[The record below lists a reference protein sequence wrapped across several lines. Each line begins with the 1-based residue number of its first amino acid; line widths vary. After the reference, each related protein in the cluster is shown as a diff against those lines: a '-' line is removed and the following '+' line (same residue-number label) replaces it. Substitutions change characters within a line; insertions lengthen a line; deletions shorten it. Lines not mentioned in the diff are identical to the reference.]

1 MTLTLAHPAAASVAR
16 RAASRA
22 VSSSPYDASELK
34 THGRF
39 PAPADPHAVAASI
52 AAELAATAVA
62 RDAAG
67 GHPAKERERLR
78 ASGLLTLSVPD
89 EYGGAGGRWFD
100 VYRVVR
106 KLAEADSAVAHLFG
120 FHHLQIA
127 GVLLYGSPEQRRL
140 LLQSTVDRGLF
151 WGNALNP
158 LDRRTVAVEEDE
170 GYDINGIKSFCSGS
184 VGSDLLTLSAWHP
197 ATQTNL
203 IAAIPTRRFG
213 VSVEADWDAFGQRQ
227 TDSGNVTFDHVRLD
241 ARDIL
246 VAPGTAQTAFQTL
259 RTCVAQ
265 LSMTNLYLGIARGG
279 LDAAIAYTTESAHPW
294 FASGVERSA
303 DDPFV
308 QRRYGELHLLVK
320 PAALL
325 ADAAAEALDDAFAL
339 GHALTAEE
347 RAEVAIAVAEAKV
360 LAHRAALAVGSE
372 MFENT
377 GARSTS
383 ARFGF
388 DRFWR
393 NARTHTL
400 HDPVDYKIRDIGRY
414 AIEGRA
420 PDPSPYS

>member
-1 MTLTLAHPAAASVAR
+1 MTLTLAPPLHEANACRPATS
-16 RAASRA
+16 SR
-22 VSSSPYDASELK
+22 DGASEWK
-34 THGRF
+34 SHGRI
-39 PAPADPHAVAASI
+39 PVPADPLAAAAEI
-52 AAELAATAVA
+52 AAELAVTAVS

-67 GHPAKERERLR
+67 GHPARERERLR
-78 ASGLLTLSVPD
+78 ASGLLTLSIPR
-89 EYGGAGGRWFD
+89 EYGGAGARWFD
-100 VYRVVR
+100 VYRAVR
-106 KLAEADSAVAHLFG
+106 TLAETDSAVAHLYG

-127 GVLLYGSPEQRRL
+127 GVLLYGSVAQRHRL
-140 LLQSTVDRGLF
+140 LQATVDHGLF

-158 LDRRTVAVEEDE
+158 LDRRTVATEEDE

-197 ATQTNL
+197 ATQSNL

-241 ARDIL
+241 ARDVL
-246 VAPGTAQTAFQTL
+246 LPPGTTQTAFQTL

-265 LSMTNLYLGIARGG
+265 LSMTNLYVGIARGG
-279 LDAAIAYTTESAHPW
+279 LDAAIAYTRESAHPW

-308 QRRYGELHLLVK
+308 QQRYGELHLLVK

-325 ADAAAEALDDAFAL
+325 ADAAAEALDAAFAR
-339 GHALTAEE
+339 GPALTTGE
-347 RAEVAIAVAEAKV
+347 RAAVAIAVAEAKV
-360 LAHRAALAVGSE
+360 LSHRAALGVSSQ
-372 MFENT
+372 FFDNT
-377 GARSTS
+377 GARSTA

-400 HDPVDYKIRDIGRY
+400 HDPIDYKVRDIGRY